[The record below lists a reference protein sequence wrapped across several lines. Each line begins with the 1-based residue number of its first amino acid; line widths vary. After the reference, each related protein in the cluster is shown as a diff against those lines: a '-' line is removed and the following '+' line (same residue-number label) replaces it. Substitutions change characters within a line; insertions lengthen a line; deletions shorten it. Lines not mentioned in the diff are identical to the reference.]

1 MKTLLK
7 GILTTLII
15 GIGSCCTTTYAQTKK
30 EPKTEY
36 TYNQKE
42 TPQGIDNYLLATY
55 YYNGKKTFNLRN
67 YPISTTSGEVISMK
81 INPSGSSFALLT
93 RKDQT
98 NRVSIH
104 DLWETEKKLHEFNNL
119 YKPQSICYTP
129 DAKNL
134 IVGTEKFIFT
144 FDARTYTIK
153 DRMSIPFAAHL
164 ITVSPNGYYLA
175 ATDSTHLIVWNLEN
189 KKIRKEFEINAKIN
203 SIAFSDDSN
212 TFAVLTDDGILST
225 YETSQ
230 FFILQNYEA
239 MGEALYCEFHPD
251 NKYISVVSSDKRIAI
266 INLLD
271 DSDRTYIDNYTGGT
285 SETRFVKDRK
295 TQILLV
301 YNTTNGV
308 IYKLMSEL
316 PPYYTKLLA
325 DELEARMNDWMKQMP
340 NETLE
345 EYNLRVN
352 EETRIQQMHLF
363 EQEIATRM
371 AENMVQ
377 MANISFGDYNPE
389 SNMLA
394 IKFDNMPTIYL
405 DVPTNELNDFTN
417 PKDLEFYNV
426 KYGLTKEDKFELI
439 YAHVHNK
446 VTGKTYIFDN
456 QKRQSLE
463 YLKSDE
469 KFVPIEVIKESNMKE
484 LRLIEIKENVVQIAK
499 QSNTISDHTNISI
512 KSNVISSTDAN
523 GQKIMNYV
531 VNFSYQVKL
540 GFSAQED
547 FSPGKYRTEESGAA
561 MSMLAIIKQAFEE
574 EFSPFVK
581 SGKKLQVKITGMADA
596 LPINGHIA
604 YDGCY
609 GNYTNEPV
617 YVNNELSNLTV
628 ASTKGVTQNEQ
639 LAFLRALGVK
649 NHISKNINGFSIM
662 NTDYKYYIEVNQG
675 KGGEFRRTNVEL
687 TFIDA
692 L

>member
-1 MKTLLK
+1 MKTPLK
-7 GILTTLII
+7 GILTALII
-15 GIGSCCTTTYAQTKK
+15 GIGSCWTTTYAQTGK

-104 DLWETEKKLHEFNNL
+104 DLWENEKKLHEFNNL

-225 YETSQ
+225 YETRQ

-316 PPYYTKLLA
+316 HPYYTKLLA

-371 AENMVQ
+371 ADNMVQ

-484 LRLIEIKENVVQIAK
+484 LRLMEIKENVVQIAK

-574 EFSPFVK
+574 EFSPFVE

-596 LPINGHIA
+596 LPINGRIA